1 MIFCVRQGTKMKQDG
16 KLKLGFPSQGWRQ
29 FHTARKEML
38 SAYDAAKEK
47 GRKHKVE
54 VYHGKVAEAEFRSWL
69 SSFLPKRYAVTSG
82 YIVSQGLD
90 DTNKSPHFDVII
102 YDTLE
107 SPVLWVE
114 DNPDLSAAG
123 KSLAIPCEHV
133 KSVLEIKSR
142 FSNKTVT
149 DGIRHLGDLSP
160 LMGGI
165 DNPDER
171 YKLYLPP
178 NFFCGM
184 VFFELLKED
193 ARSRKAINEMVQ
205 GISLRGFAG
214 GMILRGEGHSKEMT
228 AKIDLLRSETEM
240 KSDLE
245 RKDHNLLKGFCMAD
259 SLKVKDDLHF
269 GAMLMW
275 AEPNF
280 AQFSFDLIARLQGT
294 YEPGRLSS
302 FYGMGTT
309 EWAEAKRKE
318 AEQG

>member
-1 MIFCVRQGTKMKQDG
+1 MKQDG
-16 KLKLGFPSQGWRQ
+16 KLKLGFPSQGWQ
-29 FHTARKEML
+29 QIHTARKEML
-38 SAYDAAKEK
+38 SAFDAAKEK
-47 GRKHKVE
+47 GKKHEVE

-69 SSFLPKRYAVTSG
+69 SSFLPKRYAVSSG

-90 DTNKSPHFDVII
+90 DTNKTPHFDVII
-102 YDTLE
+102 YDSLE

-114 DNPDLSAAG
+114 ENPDLSAAG
-123 KSLAIPCEHV
+123 KSLAIPCEYV
-133 KSVLEIKSR
+133 KAVLEIKSR

-149 DGIRHLGDLSP
+149 DSINHLGDLAA
-160 LMGGI
+160 LMSGI
-165 DNPDER
+165 DAPQER
-171 YKLYLPP
+171 YKLYLPAS
-178 NFFCGM
+178 FFCGM
-184 VFFELLKED
+184 IFFELLKED
-193 ARSRKAINEMVQ
+193 ARSRKALNEMVQ
-205 GISLRGFAG
+205 GISLRGFIG
-214 GMILRGEGHSKEMT
+214 GMILRGEGHLKEMT

-245 RKDHNLLKGFCMAD
+245 RKDHDLLKGFCMAD

-280 AQFSFDLIARLQGT
+280 AQFSFDLIARLQET

-309 EWAEAKRKE
+309 EWAEAKKKK
-318 AEQG
+318 AEQVAGESTGKR

>member
-1 MIFCVRQGTKMKQDG
+1 MKQEG
-16 KLKLGFPSQGWRQ
+16 KLKLGFPSQGWKQ
-29 FHTARKEML
+29 VHTARKEML
-38 SAYDAAKEK
+38 SAFDAAKEK
-47 GRKHKVE
+47 GKKHEVE
-54 VYHGKVAEAEFRSWL
+54 VYHGKVAEAVFRSWL

-90 DTNKSPHFDVII
+90 DTNKTPHFDVII
-102 YDTLE
+102 YDALE

-114 DNPDLSAAG
+114 DDPDLSSAG

-133 KSVLEIKSR
+133 KAVLEIKSR
-142 FSNKTVT
+142 FSNKTVI
-149 DGIRHLGDLSP
+149 DGIRHLGDLTP
-160 LMGGI
+160 LMSGI
-165 DNPDER
+165 DATLER

-178 NFFCGM
+178 NFFCGI

-193 ARSRKAINEMVQ
+193 DRSRKALNDMVQ
-205 GISLRGFAG
+205 GINLRGFAG
-214 GMILRGEGHSKEMT
+214 GMIFRGEGHSKEMT

-245 RKDHNLLKGFCMAD
+245 QKDHNLLKGFCMAD

-280 AQFSFDLIARLQGT
+280 AQFSFDLIARLQGI

-309 EWAEAKRKE
+309 EWAEAKRKK
-318 AEQG
+318 AEQIGGESTGK